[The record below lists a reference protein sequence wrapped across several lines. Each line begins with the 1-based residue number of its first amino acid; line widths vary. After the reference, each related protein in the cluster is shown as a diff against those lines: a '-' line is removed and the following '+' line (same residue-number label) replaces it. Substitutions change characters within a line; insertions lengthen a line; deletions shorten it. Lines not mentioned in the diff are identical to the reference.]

1 MRNQPR
7 VDPVITELI
16 GGARNNEESIAGSF
30 VLALAN
36 SVQNGSSNVGEKAR
50 ESCIELISDAFK
62 ERHEEPYC
70 QSMGLLFV
78 SLSGVSQLLKPLT
91 QSYLVDGTPA
101 TVLGSN
107 ITSAVL
113 SADDP
118 EQSNLF
124 QKMGLL
130 RSVAKKV
137 LDNIGSDKHSIS
149 RLSRES
155 KDLLKALHEDELQGV
170 F

>member
-1 MRNQPR
+1 MTVP
-7 VDPVITELI
+7 
-16 GGARNNEESIAGSF
+16 
-30 VLALAN
+30 ALAFLTTN
-36 SVQNGSSNVGEKAR
+36 SR
-50 ESCIELISDAFK
+50 
-62 ERHEEPYC
+62 
-70 QSMGLLFV
+70 
-78 SLSGVSQLLKPLT
+78 
-91 QSYLVDGTPA
+91 SYLVEGTPT
-101 TVLGSN
+101 TVLGSI

-113 SADDP
+113 STDDP
-118 EQSNLF
+118 EQSGLF

-155 KDLLKALHEDELQGV
+155 KDLLKVLHEDELQGV

>member
-1 MRNQPR
+1 MPA
-7 VDPVITELI
+7 P
-16 GGARNNEESIAGSF
+16 
-30 VLALAN
+30 
-36 SVQNGSSNVGEKAR
+36 
-50 ESCIELISDAFK
+50 
-62 ERHEEPYC
+62 PYC
-70 QSMGLLFV
+70 SSENFR
-78 SLSGVSQLLKPLT
+78 SH
-91 QSYLVDGTPA
+91 LVEGTLA

-118 EQSNLF
+118 EKNYLF
-124 QKMGLL
+124 QEMDLL
-130 RSVAKKV
+130 RNVAKKV

>member
-1 MRNQPR
+1 MVPAPHQLTKNCR
-7 VDPVITELI
+7 
-16 GGARNNEESIAGSF
+16 AH
-30 VLALAN
+30 LA
-36 SVQNGSSNVGEKAR
+36 E
-50 ESCIELISDAFK
+50 
-62 ERHEEPYC
+62 
-70 QSMGLLFV
+70 
-78 SLSGVSQLLKPLT
+78 
-91 QSYLVDGTPA
+91 GTPA

-113 SADDP
+113 SAEDP
-118 EQSNLF
+118 EQNGLF
-124 QKMGLL
+124 RKMGLL
-130 RSVAKKV
+130 RTVAKKI

>member
-1 MRNQPR
+1 MISALLLTHDNYR
-7 VDPVITELI
+7 
-16 GGARNNEESIAGSF
+16 AH
-30 VLALAN
+30 LA
-36 SVQNGSSNVGEKAR
+36 E
-50 ESCIELISDAFK
+50 
-62 ERHEEPYC
+62 
-70 QSMGLLFV
+70 
-78 SLSGVSQLLKPLT
+78 
-91 QSYLVDGTPA
+91 GTPA

-118 EQSNLF
+118 EQSGLF
-124 QKMGLL
+124 RKIGLL
-130 RSVAKKV
+130 RSVAKKI